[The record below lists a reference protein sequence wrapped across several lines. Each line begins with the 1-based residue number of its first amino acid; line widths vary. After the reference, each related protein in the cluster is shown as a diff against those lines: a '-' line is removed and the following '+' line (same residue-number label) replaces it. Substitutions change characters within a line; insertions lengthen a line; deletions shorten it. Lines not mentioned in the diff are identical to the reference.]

1 MNPQQFLFPHGVL
14 SPILTP
20 LTSNYRVDVDLLVNH
35 AHKVLN
41 DGCVG
46 IVPFGTTGEALS
58 VGREERIAS
67 LEALVESGI
76 DPSKL
81 LVGTGQTNLD
91 DTLILTRHAV
101 EMNSAGVLVLP
112 PFYYKNPSEEGLYKY
127 FASLI
132 DRINDDRL
140 RVFLYHIPQVAG
152 VGFPISVVQKLFQ
165 NFPKAVGGI
174 KDSSGNWENTKLLLE
189 IEGLDV
195 YPGSERTLLDALS
208 RNSRGCIT
216 ATANVAAPMLN
227 SMIAFYQNQQ
237 AEKANQ
243 VHSVVMKFREVLEKY
258 PPIAALKSIKEMQ
271 DNEKKWN
278 KVFPP
283 LEPLLDHESLEINA
297 AFEEMVAAFNQL

>member
-67 LEALVESGI
+67 LEALVKSDI

-152 VGFPISVVQKLFQ
+152 VGFPISVVKKLFQ
-165 NFPKAVGGI
+165 NFPKVVAGI

-278 KVFPP
+278 TVFPP

>member
-67 LEALVESGI
+67 LEALVKSDI

-132 DRINDDRL
+132 DRINDYRL

-165 NFPKAVGGI
+165 NFPKVVAGI

-278 KVFPP
+278 TVFPP

>member
-165 NFPKAVGGI
+165 NFPKVVAGI

-258 PPIAALKSIKEMQ
+258 PPIAALKSSKEMQ

-278 KVFPP
+278 KVSPP

>member
-1 MNPQQFLFPHGVL
+1 MNSQEFLFPHGVL

-20 LTSNYRVDVDLLVNH
+20 LTSNYQVDADLLVSH
-35 AHKVLN
+35 AQKVLN

-58 VGREERIAS
+58 VGREERITS
-67 LEALVESGI
+67 LEALIKSGI

-81 LVGTGQTNLD
+81 LVGTGQTSLD
-91 DTLILTRHAV
+91 ETLILTRHAV

-112 PFYYKNPSEEGLYKY
+112 PFYYKNPSGEGLYKY

-132 DRINDDRL
+132 DQIDDDRL

-152 VGFPISVVQKLFQ
+152 VGLPISVVEKLFQ
-165 NFPKAVGGI
+165 NFPKVVVGI

-208 RNSRGCIT
+208 HNSRGCIT
-216 ATANVAAPMLN
+216 ATANVAAPILN
-227 SMIAFYQNQQ
+227 RVITFYQNQQ
-237 AEKANQ
+237 DEEAAKA
-243 VHSVVMKFREVLEKY
+243 HSVVMKFREVLEKY
-258 PPIAALKSIKEMQ
+258 PPIAALKAIKEKQ

-278 KVFPP
+278 KVSPP
-283 LEPLLDHESLEINA
+283 LEPLLENESLEVNA
-297 AFEEMVAAFNQL
+297 AFEEMVSVFNQL

>member
-1 MNPQQFLFPHGVL
+1 MNPQEFLFPHGVL

-20 LTSNYRVDVDLLVNH
+20 LTSNYQVDADLLVSH

-58 VGREERIAS
+58 VGREERITS
-67 LEALVESGI
+67 LEALIKSGI

-81 LVGTGQTNLD
+81 LVGTGQTSLD
-91 DTLILTRHAV
+91 ETLILTRHAV

-112 PFYYKNPSEEGLYKY
+112 PFYYKNPSGEGLYKY

-132 DRINDDRL
+132 DQIDDDRL

-152 VGFPISVVQKLFQ
+152 VGLPISVVEKLFQ
-165 NFPKAVGGI
+165 NFPKVVVGI

-208 RNSRGCIT
+208 HNSRGCIT
-216 ATANVAAPMLN
+216 ATANVAAPILN
-227 SMIAFYQNQQ
+227 RVITFYQNQQ
-237 AEKANQ
+237 DEEAAKA
-243 VHSVVMKFREVLEKY
+243 HSVVML
-258 PPIAALKSIKEMQ
+258 
-271 DNEKKWN
+271 
-278 KVFPP
+278 
-283 LEPLLDHESLEINA
+283 SLIHI
-297 AFEEMVAAFNQL
+297 

>member
-20 LTSNYRVDVDLLVNH
+20 LTNECRVNEDLLIGH
-35 AHKVLN
+35 AHRVLN

-58 VGREERIAS
+58 VGREDRISS
-67 LEALVESGI
+67 LEALVKSGI

-101 EMNSAGVLVLP
+101 EMNSAGVLILP

-132 DRINDDRL
+132 DRVNDDRL

-152 VGFPISVVQKLFQ
+152 VGLPISVVQKLFE
-165 NFPKAVGGI
+165 NFPQVVVGI

-227 SMIAFYQNQQ
+227 SVITFHQDQQ
-237 AEKANQ
+237 GEKAIQ
-243 VHSVVMKFREVLEKY
+243 AHSVVMKFREVLEKY
-258 PPIAALKSIKEMQ
+258 PPIAALKAIKEKQ
-271 DNEKKWN
+271 DNEKNWN
-278 KVFPP
+278 KVSPP
-283 LEPLLDHESLEINA
+283 LEPLLEHESSEINA
-297 AFEEMVAAFNQL
+297 AFEEMVGAFNQL

>member
-67 LEALVESGI
+67 LEALVKSDI

-165 NFPKAVGGI
+165 NFPKVVAGI

-278 KVFPP
+278 TVFPP

>member
-1 MNPQQFLFPHGVL
+1 MNSQQFLFPHGVL

-58 VGREERIAS
+58 VGREERITS
-67 LEALVESGI
+67 LEALVKSGI

-152 VGFPISVVQKLFQ
+152 VGFPISVVKKLFQ
-165 NFPKAVGGI
+165 NFPKVVTGI
-174 KDSSGNWENTKLLLE
+174 KDSSGNWQNTKLLLE

-227 SMIAFYQNQQ
+227 SVIAFHQNQQ

-243 VHSVVMKFREVLEKY
+243 AHSVVMKFREVLEKY
-258 PPIAALKSIKEMQ
+258 PPIAALKSIKEIQ
-271 DNEKKWN
+271 GNEKKWN
-278 KVFPP
+278 NVFPP

-297 AFEEMVAAFNQL
+297 AFEEMVASFNQL